1 MIRHEKRVPFVAQSQ
16 KTECGLTCVCMINRY
31 YKNSIP
37 MEELRKDLEVGR
49 DGSSFVQ
56 IKKLLEN
63 KGFDVKGYKIPA
75 SEIDALNSPSIIL
88 WKNKHFIVLEKMKNG
103 KAIVVDPAIGRFH
116 LTMEE
121 FDAGYSGYAIT
132 PIPGRDFHPNKKKTH
147 SWKYF
152 LNYIF
157 ENKLLYMRIVLL
169 SLIVYGFTLGVPII
183 IQKIIDNL
191 MDNNGIDAGNALFIG
206 FAALSTLYF
215 IFSLIKNLSLAKL
228 RVVIDK
234 SINTNIFKHLLRIP
248 FKFFALRSSGDI
260 IYSLN
265 GSLRIKDIF
274 ANQFISSLLDCGA
287 GVVILIYIFSL
298 SKELGFA
305 AAILFVINVVFIGL
319 TKDVVVENNR
329 SIVASKSKVES
340 IQMETVYSMMGIKM
354 CAIEDDIYST
364 WNGAYKKYYEKNWE
378 NEKISNVIGTINS
391 LLQFASPAFLLFW
404 GIYLVNQ
411 NRLTMGAI
419 VAIYSLGATFFGV
432 SSSVLNMWQSLINS
446 NIIFERL
453 VDIMKCKEETEI
465 EIPEGEM
472 IEGNISLKNV
482 CFKYTKDSPIILKNI
497 NLNIDKGMKVAIVGK
512 SGSGKSTLAKLLV
525 GLYKPSEGDIY
536 FDGKEINRW
545 AQKPLRRQMGIVPQ
559 DIILFSN
566 TIYDNIVMNR
576 DKYGIEDVR
585 NACKIANIDKEI
597 ESMPM
602 QYQTGIS
609 EMGLN
614 ISGGQRQR
622 IALARAILGEPKI
635 LLLDEATSSLD
646 NINEKNVSDEIKR
659 MGTTQIVI
667 AHRLSTII
675 DADLIVVLD
684 RGEIVEV
691 GKHDE
696 LIERNGKYR
705 ELYMESA

>member
-121 FDAGYSGYAIT
+121 FDAGYSGYAIS

>member
-1 MIRHEKRVPFVAQSQ
+1 
-16 KTECGLTCVCMINRY
+16 
-31 YKNSIP
+31 

-121 FDAGYSGYAIT
+121 FDAGYSGYAIS